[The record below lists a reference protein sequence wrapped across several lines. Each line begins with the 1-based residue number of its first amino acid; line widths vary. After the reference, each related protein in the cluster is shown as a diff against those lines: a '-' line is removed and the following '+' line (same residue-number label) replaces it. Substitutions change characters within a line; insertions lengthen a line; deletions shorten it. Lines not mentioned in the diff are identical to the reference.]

1 MHATILSL
9 GELIKDF
16 SGCLPT
22 LSHFFSF
29 HSFSAAADALWILKM
44 IALWVADAAGFVS
57 AASDTTTTTATATD
71 TAGWT
76 TDTAG
81 GTTGN
86 ATATAG
92 DGTDVWRQHQ
102 QAGSYYLHDGVLLC

>member
-16 SGCLPT
+16 SGCLPK
-22 LSHFFSF
+22 LAHSFSF
-29 HSFSAAADALWILKM
+29 HSFSAATDVLWIFKM

-57 AASDTTTTTATATD
+57 AAADTTTTTTA
-71 TAGWT
+71 

-86 ATATAG
+86 ATAG
-92 DGTDVWRQHQ
+92 DWTVGTDFW
-102 QAGSYYLHDGVLLC
+102 